1 MRPLGAGHYT
11 DGTAFKKISS
21 LTMALARLQLLADT
35 DTITMAR
42 KIGFTMGRELALKT
56 DPRKYSG
63 IDSELSSL
71 FRRLN
76 LGRIIL
82 HEWEPVVFVTR
93 PDSKSESVEGAFG
106 EGVLEGVMDVRS
118 PKPVFVEHY
127 IPMHKRGILT
137 GIVSSKKRS
146 VR

>member
-1 MRPLGAGHYT
+1 MRRLGAGHYSV
-11 DGTAFKKISS
+11 GTAFEEMSS
-21 LTMALARLQLLADT
+21 LTMALARLQLLANT
-35 DTITMAR
+35 DTITVAR
-42 KIGFTMGRELALKT
+42 KVGFTMGRELALKT

-76 LGRIIL
+76 LGRIVL
-82 HEWEPVVFVTR
+82 HEWKPVVFVTR
-93 PDSKSESVEGAFG
+93 PDSKNESVEGAFG

-127 IPMHKRGILT
+127 IPTNKRGKLLD
-137 GIVSSKKRS
+137 VSRP
-146 VR
+146 RGGA